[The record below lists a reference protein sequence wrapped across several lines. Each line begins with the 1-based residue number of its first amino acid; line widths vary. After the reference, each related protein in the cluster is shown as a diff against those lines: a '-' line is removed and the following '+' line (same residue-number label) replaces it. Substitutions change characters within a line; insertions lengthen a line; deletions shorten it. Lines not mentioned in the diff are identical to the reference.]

1 MFGYINVFKD
11 TLQKGQYGAWNTF
24 LCGMCTSLKAEYGNK
39 ARLTAGWDINFYN
52 VLFHSV
58 KNLPAKIEMQNCLS
72 SPLKKR
78 SIMQKDEITDKLAT
92 ANLLLAYFNAIDD
105 DTDGD
110 TCFKHKVVLSAL
122 KKPFKK
128 AKQNAPEL
136 FDKLNECYQKLLK
149 AEKQGCANIDQT
161 CEYTA
166 DMSVYVAKF
175 VLGDDFDNPYL
186 SWLCYNVGKWV
197 YIIDALDDLK
207 KDYRTN
213 KYNPLYAWLGKIE
226 PKEFVKNNIDE
237 LEFLFYST
245 LNKIAESFNDMQLTA
260 YTCLLK
266 NIIYESMRKK
276 TQEIFDKYLV
286 EKNDKKQGQNQ
297 E

>member
-1 MFGYINVFKD
+1 
-11 TLQKGQYGAWNTF
+11 
-24 LCGMCTSLKAEYGNK
+24 
-39 ARLTAGWDINFYN
+39 
-52 VLFHSV
+52 
-58 KNLPAKIEMQNCLS
+58 MQ
-72 SPLKKR
+72 R
-78 SIMQKDEITDKLAT
+78 DEITDRLAT

-128 AKQNAPEL
+128 AEQNAPEL
-136 FDKLNECYQKLLK
+136 FVKLKESYQKLLK
-149 AEKQGCANIDQT
+149 AERECLPQRDQV

-166 DMSVYVAKF
+166 DMSVSIAEYA
-175 VLGDDFDNPYL
+175 LGDDFNKPYL
-186 SWLCYNVGKWV
+186 RWLCYNVGKWV

-207 KDYRTN
+207 KDFKTN
-213 KYNPLYAWLGKIE
+213 KYNPLYAWLGKTTPE
-226 PKEFVKNNIDE
+226 EFVKNNKDE

-260 YTCLLK
+260 YTCILK

-276 TQEIFDKYLV
+276 TQEIFDRYLNS
-286 EKNDKKQGQNQ
+286 KKDNKKQEQNQ